1 MNSACWKP
9 SGRQSSWLPKTLRP
23 YQAGDQ
29 AAFEKLGKLYEK
41 AKLDGVK
48 AFVDGVEPEFDVE
61 PFIHG
66 GRTLV
71 PVRAISASLKA
82 DVKWDAETRSALIT
96 KGDTS
101 ITLYLDKK
109 EALVNGETVELDTVP
124 VLKNGRVFLPLRF
137 VSEQLKANV
146 KWQQEGKIVIID
158 ELGEEST
165 AAETEKDDETEENE
179 SLADKAASADRLT
192 RIN

>member
-1 MNSACWKP
+1 M
-9 SGRQSSWLPKTLRP
+9 
-23 YQAGDQ
+23 
-29 AAFEKLGKLYEK
+29 
-41 AKLDGVK
+41 
-48 AFVDGVEPEFDVE
+48 E

-146 KWQQEGKIVIID
+146 K
-158 ELGEEST
+158 
-165 AAETEKDDETEENE
+165 
-179 SLADKAASADRLT
+179 
-192 RIN
+192 

>member
-1 MNSACWKP
+1 M
-9 SGRQSSWLPKTLRP
+9 
-23 YQAGDQ
+23 
-29 AAFEKLGKLYEK
+29 
-41 AKLDGVK
+41 
-48 AFVDGVEPEFDVE
+48 
-61 PFIHG
+61 
-66 GRTLV
+66 
-71 PVRAISASLKA
+71 
-82 DVKWDAETRSALIT
+82 KWDAETRSALIT

-109 EALVNGETVELDTVP
+109 EALVNGETVELDIVP

-192 RIN
+192 RTN